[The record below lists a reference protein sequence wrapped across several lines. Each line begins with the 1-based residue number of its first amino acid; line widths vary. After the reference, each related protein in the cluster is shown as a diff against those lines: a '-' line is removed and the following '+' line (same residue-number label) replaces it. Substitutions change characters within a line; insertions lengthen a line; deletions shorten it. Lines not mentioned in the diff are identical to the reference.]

1 MQKRHSFHTK
11 NTPRRTRDT
20 KKKDDE
26 SGTKWYRFG
35 TQQIRRD
42 LTRGLGEL
50 YEDSLRFS
58 QDKTLSNTQREKW
71 GRLAGSLAQ
80 TINTVTRTYD
90 EIQVEK
96 AITELREYV
105 ETHLEQ

>member
-1 MQKRHSFHTK
+1 MQKRHLFHTK
-11 NTPRRTRDT
+11 LTPRRTRDR
-20 KKKDDE
+20 KKPNEE
-26 SGTKWYRFG
+26 SKKKWYRFT

-42 LTRGLGEL
+42 LTRGLGDL
-50 YEDSLRFS
+50 YEDALTFSKDESLTIS
-58 QDKTLSNTQREKW
+58 QRERW
-71 GRLAGSLAQ
+71 GRLAGFLVQ

-90 EIQVEK
+90 EIQLEK

>member
-1 MQKRHSFHTK
+1 VKPRKYRESDPSDEKDKKR
-11 NTPRRTRDT
+11 
-20 KKKDDE
+20 
-26 SGTKWYRFG
+26 WYKFV

-50 YEDSLRFS
+50 YEDALTFS
-58 QDKTLSNTQREKW
+58 KDEALSNTQREKW

-105 ETHLEQ
+105 ETHLEPG